1 MQLNIHI
8 DPTVTETRIDV
19 TAAQLN
25 DDVKRIQR
33 LVGDTAPVRLIA
45 YKGSDGV
52 VVNFDQILR
61 FYTKDKNV
69 WVQTTSGHFRVKER
83 MKTLEAMLTELDFVR
98 ISQAEIVNIAFV
110 ERFDVSGT
118 AAIGL
123 RLKDGTRCFVSRR
136 SLPAFKQKLGF

>member
-8 DPTVTETRIDV
+8 DPTVTETLVDV
-19 TAAQLN
+19 TAADIN

-33 LVGDTAPVRLIA
+33 VVSEVGPRRLIA
-45 YKGSDGV
+45 YRGSDGV
-52 VVNFDQILR
+52 VLDFDHILR

-69 WVQTTSGHFRVKER
+69 WVQATSGHFRVKER
-83 MKTLEAMLTELDFVR
+83 MKTLEDMVAGLDFVR

-110 ERFDVSGT
+110 ERFDVSGS
-118 AAIGL
+118 ASIGL

-136 SLPAFKQKLGF
+136 SLPAFKKKLGF